1 MIEAYNFYLG
11 GYLPKVSPKTN
22 VHDKREL
29 KTKYKNIVSLNN
41 TMPLAIVKLS
51 NDTQAYALNVKEMSM
66 ELGETADQTL
76 NGNRENQSENL
87 KKMSDIYNDLL
98 DESDAYGLANG
109 KPSRPGGELRAL
121 VNRYREELTDA
132 GFSIDEKGHL
142 SIDDELTVEVPER
155 FTFQLLEKSEQM
167 SMNPMEYVEQ
177 KVYSYAHLYHNDIGT
192 AYESSMYSG
201 MLFNSYC

>member
-142 SIDDELTVEVPER
+142 SIDDELTVEVP
-155 FTFQLLEKSEQM
+155 
-167 SMNPMEYVEQ
+167 
-177 KVYSYAHLYHNDIGT
+177 
-192 AYESSMYSG
+192 
-201 MLFNSYC
+201 